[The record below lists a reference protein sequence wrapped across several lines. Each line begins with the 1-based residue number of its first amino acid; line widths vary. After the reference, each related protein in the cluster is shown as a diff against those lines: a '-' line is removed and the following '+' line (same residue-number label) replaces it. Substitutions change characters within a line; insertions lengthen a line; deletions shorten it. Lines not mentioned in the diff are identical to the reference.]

1 MDVEETREQS
11 IIEDDSPDVTID
23 SKGKVTLLGEE
34 IPEDVKV
41 DDSPVVEETPPKTEE
56 PVPDAEPAPDGT
68 GDEVVLTDA
77 EKAFAANPNLVK
89 RFGSVEQMIER
100 QGETDKY
107 LTDLER
113 QRNYHRD
120 QATPK
125 EEPKVEAPSFED
137 FNEDPVGTIGR
148 IVQDQLVGVNKR
160 LSDGEYNAFKQ
171 SKSDFADM
179 DPLMQE
185 QLNQNP
191 ELQSLGYRALPI
203 LYKMAKADQIARAKA
218 AQPVPAAVPKP
229 DKTHAET
236 STGKKEPV
244 LPKDT
249 LEYYKNMSLKE
260 IEAEVGHAPQRE

>member
-11 IIEDDSPDVTID
+11 IIEGDSPDVTID
-23 SKGKVTLLGEE
+23 PKGKVTLLGEE

-41 DDSPVVEETPPKTEE
+41 DDSPVVEETPPKTDE
-56 PVPDAEPAPDGT
+56 PEPDAEPAPEGT
-68 GDEVVLTDA
+68 GDEVILTDA
-77 EKAFAANPNLVK
+77 EKVFAADPNLVK
-89 RFGSVEQMIER
+89 RFGSVEQMIAR

-113 QRNYHRD
+113 QRNYFRD
-120 QATPK
+120 QATPQK
-125 EEPKVEAPSFED
+125 EPKVEAPSDED
-137 FNEDPVGTIGR
+137 FNEDPVGTIDR
-148 IVQDQLVGVNKR
+148 IVQGKMAGVNQKIQ
-160 LSDGEYNAFKQ
+160 SMEYNSFAQ
-171 SKSDFADM
+171 SKSDFAEM

-185 QLNQNP
+185 QLSQNP
-191 ELQSLGYRALPI
+191 ELQSLGYKALPI

-218 AQPVPAAVPKP
+218 TQPAPAVVPKP

-244 LPKDT
+244 LSKDT
-249 LEYYKNMSLKE
+249 LEYYKNMTLKE